1 VRPDEIRG
9 GSFNVFKARLQS
21 WLARQPWVYW
31 LVEPLVPILH
41 PSPWRLR
48 LFGLA
53 LATGNLLFGWIWT
66 ELIPQP
72 YESVW
77 LRSLM
82 SALGLVLV
90 LPWLTQNL
98 ASPTTRV
105 LVAVVAWIELPLF
118 FSWMYLC
125 NGSGVAWLTSLS
137 AMILIY
143 YHMTDWRIASVGV
156 LCGGLVAWALFQG
169 FAPNDFYLANTERL
183 LDEVVI
189 AFSWGCALLLGLSS
203 ANLRREHL
211 ANTLTTV
218 GIMAH
223 ELRTPLSTAALIGD
237 AIQLEAQR
245 QPAAARTSAAQLEK
259 LASRLHTLVRN
270 MNHQIDTEIANAK
283 LLDLPHYSET
293 VRAAQLVRDV
303 VSNYPFSTTR
313 QRDCVQIVIHH
324 DFSFLSSRSQFSQV
338 LDNLIKNALH
348 SLMAADSRYALG
360 ALRIEVGLQG
370 NRGRIVVSDDG
381 MGMDA
386 AVLRQIFKPFFSNK
400 RGTGHGLGL
409 AFCQRVV
416 RSAGG
421 SIAVKSDFAVGAAF
435 TIELPVAT
443 LQFAT
448 SLHSVNP

>member
-1 VRPDEIRG
+1 LL
-9 GSFNVFKARLQS
+9 KARIQA
-21 WLARQPWVYW
+21 WLARQSLVYW

-48 LFGLA
+48 LFGFA
-53 LATGNLLFGWIWT
+53 LAVGNPLFGWIWS
-66 ELIPQP
+66 ELIPQR
-72 YESVW
+72 YESVL
-77 LRSLM
+77 LRGLM
-82 SALGLVLV
+82 TALGIVLM

-105 LVAVVAWIELPLF
+105 VVAVIAWIELPLF

-125 NGSGVAWLTSLS
+125 NGSGVAWLASVS

-143 YHMTDWRIASVGV
+143 HHLTDWRIASAGV
-156 LCGGLVAWALFQG
+156 ACGGLAAWVLYQV
-169 FAPNDFYLANTERL
+169 FAPNDFYLNSPERS
-183 LDEVVI
+183 LDAVVI

-245 QPAAARTSAAQLEK
+245 QPATARASAAQLEK
-259 LASRLHTLVRN
+259 LASRLHGLVRN

-283 LLDLPHYSET
+283 LLELPHYSET
-293 VRAAQLVRDV
+293 VRAERLVRDV
-303 VSNYPFSTTR
+303 VAAYPFSTTR
-313 QRDCVQIVIHH
+313 QRECVQIIIRN
-324 DFSFLSSRSQFSQV
+324 DFAFLSSRSQFAQV

-360 ALRIEVGLQG
+360 ALRIEVGLLRD
-370 NRGRIVVSDDG
+370 RGRIVVSDDG
-381 MGMDA
+381 MGIDA
-386 AVLRQIFKPFFSNK
+386 SVLRQIFKPFYSNK

-421 SIAVKSDFAVGAAF
+421 SIAVKSDFAVGASF

-443 LQFAT
+443 RQLSRT
-448 SLHSVNP
+448 LRSVNP

>member
-1 VRPDEIRG
+1 M
-9 GSFNVFKARLQS
+9 FKARLQS
-21 WLARQPWVYW
+21 WLARQSLVYW

-53 LATGNLLFGWIWT
+53 LAVGNPLFGWIWSNW
-66 ELIPQP
+66 IPQR
-72 YESVW
+72 YESVL
-77 LRSLM
+77 LRGLM
-82 SALGLVLV
+82 TALGVVLMF
-90 LPWLTQNL
+90 PWLTRNL
-98 ASPTTRV
+98 ASPTTRFV
-105 LVAVVAWIELPLF
+105 VAAIAWIELPLF
-118 FSWMYLC
+118 FSWMYFS
-125 NGSGVAWLTSLS
+125 NGSGVAWLASVS

-143 YHMTDWRIASVGV
+143 HHLTDWRIASTGV
-156 LCGGLVAWALFQG
+156 VLGGLVAWTLFQR
-169 FAPNDFYLANTERL
+169 FAPNDFYLNSPERL
-183 LDEVVI
+183 LDGVVI

-245 QPAAARTSAAQLEK
+245 QPATARASAAQLEK
-259 LASRLHTLVRN
+259 LASRLHGLVRN

-283 LLDLPHYSET
+283 LLELPHYSDLVYAE
-293 VRAAQLVRDV
+293 RLVRDV
-303 VSNYPFSTTR
+303 VSAYPFSTTR
-313 QRDCVQIVIHH
+313 QRDCVQIIIRN
-324 DFSFLSSRSQFSQV
+324 DFCFLSSRSQFSQV

-360 ALRIEVGLQG
+360 ALRIEVGLLRS
-370 NRGRIVVSDDG
+370 RGRIVVSDDG
-381 MGMDA
+381 MGIDA
-386 AVLRQIFKPFFSNK
+386 TVLRQIFKPFYSNK

-409 AFCQRVV
+409 AFCQRVI

-421 SIAVKSDFAVGAAF
+421 SIAVKSDFAVGASF
-435 TIELPVAT
+435 SIELPVAT
-443 LQFAT
+443 RQFSNT
-448 SLHSVNP
+448 LRSVNP

>member
-1 VRPDEIRG
+1 M
-9 GSFNVFKARLQS
+9 FKARLQS
-21 WLARQPWVYW
+21 WLARQSFVYW

-53 LATGNLLFGWIWT
+53 LAVGNPLFGWIWS
-66 ELIPQP
+66 ELIPQR
-72 YESVW
+72 YESIL
-77 LRSLM
+77 LRGLM
-82 SALGLVLV
+82 TALGIVLM
-90 LPWLTQNL
+90 LPWLTRNI
-98 ASPTTRV
+98 ASPTTRIV
-105 LVAVVAWIELPLF
+105 VAVIAWIELPLF

-125 NGSGVAWLTSLS
+125 NFSGVAWLASIS

-143 YHMTDWRIASVGV
+143 HHLTDWRMASAGV
-156 LCGGLVAWALFQG
+156 VLGGIVAWALFQG
-169 FAPNDFYLANTERL
+169 FAPHDFYLNSPERS
-183 LDEVVI
+183 LDAVVI

-245 QPAAARTSAAQLEK
+245 QPATARASAAQLEK
-259 LASRLHTLVRN
+259 LASRLHGLVRN
-270 MNHQIDTEIANAK
+270 MNRQIDTEIANAK
-283 LLDLPHYSET
+283 LLELPHYRDM
-293 VRAAQLVRDV
+293 VRAEWLVRDV
-303 VSNYPFSTTR
+303 VAAYPFSTTR
-313 QRDCVQIVIHH
+313 QRECVQIIIRH

-360 ALRIEVGLQG
+360 ALRIEVGLLQ

-381 MGMDA
+381 MGIDA
-386 AVLRQIFKPFFSNK
+386 TVLRQIFKPFFSNK

-421 SIAVKSDFAVGAAF
+421 SIAVKSDFAVGASF

-443 LQFAT
+443 QQLLSPQR
-448 SLHSVNP
+448 SVNP

>member
-1 VRPDEIRG
+1 M
-9 GSFNVFKARLQS
+9 FKARLQS
-21 WLARQPWVYW
+21 WLARQSFGYW

-48 LFGLA
+48 LFGFA
-53 LATGNLLFGWIWT
+53 LAVGNPLFGWIWS
-66 ELIPQP
+66 ELIPQR
-72 YESVW
+72 YESVL
-77 LRSLM
+77 LRGLM
-82 SALGLVLV
+82 TALGIVLM
-90 LPWLTQNL
+90 LPWLTRNI
-98 ASPTTRV
+98 ASPTTRFV
-105 LVAVVAWIELPLF
+105 VAVIAWIELPLF
-118 FSWMYLC
+118 FSWMYFC
-125 NGSGVAWLTSLS
+125 NGSGVAWLTSVS

-143 YHMTDWRIASVGV
+143 HHLTDWRIASAGV
-156 LCGGLVAWALFQG
+156 VLGGLVAWALFQG
-169 FAPNDFYLANTERL
+169 FAPNDFYLNSPERS
-183 LDEVVI
+183 LDAVVI

-245 QPAAARTSAAQLEK
+245 QPATARASAAQLEK
-259 LASRLHTLVRN
+259 LASRLHGLVRN

-283 LLDLPHYSET
+283 LLELPHYREL
-293 VRAAQLVRDV
+293 VRAERLVRDV
-303 VSNYPFSTTR
+303 VAAYPFSTTR
-313 QRDCVQIVIHH
+313 QRECVQIIIRN
-324 DFSFLSSRSQFSQV
+324 DFAFLSSRSQFSQV

-360 ALRIEVGLQG
+360 ALRIEVGLLRD
-370 NRGRIVVSDDG
+370 RGRIVVSDDG
-381 MGMDA
+381 MGIDA
-386 AVLRQIFKPFFSNK
+386 TVLRQIFKPFYSNK

-421 SIAVKSDFAVGAAF
+421 SIAVKSDFAVGASF

-443 LQFAT
+443 RQFSST
-448 SLHSVNP
+448 LRSVNP

>member
-1 VRPDEIRG
+1 L
-9 GSFNVFKARLQS
+9 FKARLQS
-21 WLARQPWVYW
+21 WLARQSFVYW

-48 LFGLA
+48 LFGFA
-53 LATGNLLFGWIWT
+53 LAVGNPLFGWIWS
-66 ELIPQP
+66 ELIPQR
-72 YESVW
+72 YESVL
-77 LRSLM
+77 LRGLM
-82 SALGLVLV
+82 TALGIVLM
-90 LPWLTQNL
+90 LPWMTRNI
-98 ASPTTRV
+98 ASPTTRFV
-105 LVAVVAWIELPLF
+105 VAVIAWIELPLF
-118 FSWMYLC
+118 FSWMYFC
-125 NGSGVAWLTSLS
+125 NGSGVAWLASVS

-143 YHMTDWRIASVGV
+143 HHLTDWRIASAGV
-156 LCGGLVAWALFQG
+156 VLGGLVAWGLFQG
-169 FAPNDFYLANTERL
+169 FAPNDFYLNSPERS
-183 LDEVVI
+183 LDAVVI

-245 QPAAARTSAAQLEK
+245 QPATARASAAQLEK
-259 LASRLHTLVRN
+259 LASRLHGLVRN

-283 LLDLPHYSET
+283 LLELPHYREL
-293 VRAAQLVRDV
+293 VRAERLVRDV
-303 VSNYPFSTTR
+303 VAAYPFSTTR
-313 QRDCVQIVIHH
+313 QRECVQIIIRN
-324 DFSFLSSRSQFSQV
+324 DFAFLSSRSQFSQV

-348 SLMAADSRYALG
+348 SLMAADSRYAAG
-360 ALRIEVGLQG
+360 ALRIEVGLLRD
-370 NRGRIVVSDDG
+370 RGRIVVSDDG
-381 MGMDA
+381 MGIDA
-386 AVLRQIFKPFFSNK
+386 TVLRQIFKPFYSNK

-421 SIAVKSDFAVGAAF
+421 SIAVKSDFAVGASF

-443 LQFAT
+443 RQFSST
-448 SLHSVNP
+448 LRSVNP

>member
-1 VRPDEIRG
+1 L
-9 GSFNVFKARLQS
+9 FKAHLQS
-21 WLARQPWVYW
+21 WLARQHSVYW

-53 LATGNLLFGWIWT
+53 LAAGNLVFAWIWT
-66 ELIPQP
+66 KLIPQP
-72 YESVW
+72 YENMW
-77 LRSLM
+77 LRGLM
-82 SALGLVLV
+82 SALGLVLM
-90 LPWLTQNL
+90 LPWLTRNL
-98 ASPTTRV
+98 ASSATR
-105 LVAVVAWIELPLF
+105 LVVALIAWIELPLF

-125 NGSGVAWLTSLS
+125 NGSGVGWLASVS

-143 YHMTDWRIASVGV
+143 YHMTDWRIASAGV
-156 LCGGLVAWALFQG
+156 LFGGLAAWAVFQG
-169 FAPNDFYLANTERL
+169 FAPNDLFLNSPERL
-183 LDEVVI
+183 LDGVVI

-245 QPAAARTSAAQLEK
+245 QPATARASAAQLEK
-259 LASRLHTLVRN
+259 LASRLHGLVRN

-283 LLDLPHYSET
+283 MLELPHYSET
-293 VRAAQLVRDV
+293 VHAERLVRDV
-303 VSNYPFSTTR
+303 VRAYPFSTTR
-313 QRDCVQIVIHH
+313 QRDCVQIIIHQ
-324 DFSFLSSRSQFSQV
+324 DFAFLSSRGQFSQV

-360 ALRIEVGLQG
+360 ALRIEVGLLRD
-370 NRGRIVVSDDG
+370 RGRIVVSDEG
-381 MGMDA
+381 MGIDA
-386 AVLRQIFKPFFSNK
+386 AVLRQIFKPFYSSK

-409 AFCQRVV
+409 TFCQRVV
-416 RSAGG
+416 RGAGG
-421 SIAVKSDFAVGAAF
+421 SIAVKSDFAVGASF

-443 LQFAT
+443 QQFST
-448 SLHSVNP
+448 TLLTVKP

>member
-1 VRPDEIRG
+1 M
-9 GSFNVFKARLQS
+9 FKARLQS
-21 WLARQPWVYW
+21 WLARQSLVYW

-53 LATGNLLFGWIWT
+53 LALGNLLFGWIWT
-66 ELIPQP
+66 ELIPQR
-72 YESVW
+72 YESMW
-77 LRSLM
+77 LRGLM
-82 SALGLVLV
+82 SALGLVLMF
-90 LPWLTQNL
+90 PWLTRNL
-98 ASPTTRV
+98 ASSTTRF
-105 LVAVVAWIELPLF
+105 LVALVAWIELPLF
-118 FSWMYLC
+118 FSWMYFS
-125 NGSGVAWLTSLS
+125 NGSGVAWLASVG

-143 YHMTDWRIASVGV
+143 YHLTDWRIASAGV
-156 LCGGLVAWALFQG
+156 ICGGLAAWALYRG
-169 FAPNDFYLANTERL
+169 FAPNDFYINSPDRL
-183 LDEVVI
+183 LDTVVI
-189 AFSWGCALLLGLSS
+189 GFSWGCALLLGLSS

-245 QPAAARTSAAQLEK
+245 QPATAAASAAQLEK
-259 LASRLHTLVRN
+259 LSSRLHGLVRS

-283 LLDLPHYSET
+283 LLELPHYQER
-293 VRAAQLVRDV
+293 VHAGKLVRDV
-303 VSNYPFSTTR
+303 VAAYPFSTTR
-313 QRDCVQIVIHH
+313 QRNCVQVIVRN
-324 DFSFLSSRSQFSQV
+324 DFEFLSSRSQFSQV

-348 SLMAADSRYALG
+348 SLMAADSRYAPG
-360 ALRIEVGLQG
+360 ALRIEVGVFRK
-370 NRGRIVVSDDG
+370 RGRIVVSDDG

-386 AVLRQIFKPFFSNK
+386 TALRQIFKPFYSNK

-416 RSAGG
+416 RNAGG
-421 SIAVKSDFAVGAAF
+421 SIAVKSDFAVGATF

-443 LQFAT
+443 RQFSSARP
-448 SLHSVNP
+448 LVNT